1 MPIISA
7 PQDFHVED
15 LYIDLRSVF
24 DSQIYL
30 KCEGFN
36 FAGSIKLKSAVAMVE
51 AAERDAIIGER
62 AALVE
67 SSSGNLGIALSL
79 VAASKGYKFICVTDP
94 RCTMTARRIMET
106 LGSTVHVVD
115 DDQGAGGYLGARIRY
130 VKKLVTEN
138 GFVWLNQYSN
148 LANVY
153 AHYATTGPEIAKM
166 FPDVDVLFIGAGT
179 TGTLMGC
186 ARYFR
191 EFRPATRIVAV
202 DSVGSVTFGGTAA
215 PRMIPGLGTSIRPQ
229 ILDESYCDDI
239 VHVPEAD
246 AVAACRRLAERGFLL
261 GGSTGTVVSGALSWL
276 ARHRQPGDDLTAIA
290 VAPDLG
296 ERYVDSIYND
306 EWVNRSYGLLPRA

>member
-15 LYIDLRSVF
+15 LYIDLRPVF

-62 AALVE
+62 ATLVE
-67 SSSGNLGIALSL
+67 SSSGNLGIALSI

-94 RCTMTARRIMET
+94 RCTMTARRIMVT

-130 VKKLVTEN
+130 VKKLVREN

-148 LANVY
+148 PANVY
-153 AHYATTGPEIAKM
+153 GHYATTGPEIAKM
-166 FPDVDVLFIGAGT
+166 FPDADVLFIGAGT

-215 PRMIPGLGTSIRPQ
+215 PRMIPGLGSSIRPQ

-239 VHVPEAD
+239 VHVPEGD
-246 AVAACRRLAERGFLL
+246 AVAACRRLAECGFLL

-276 ARHRQPGDDLTAIA
+276 ARHRQPDDDLTAIA

-296 ERYVDSIYND
+296 ERYVDSIYNE
-306 EWVNRSYGLLPRA
+306 EWVNRSYGHYQRL